1 MSEKRIMILG
11 VGEAQLNLIQQAKK
25 EGYFII
31 ICDMRSESEGAKL
44 ADKYYKVDYMKKEA
58 VLKIAVD
65 EKIDGVISN
74 SEPAMVTVAY
84 VAQKLNLP
92 GNSVE
97 SVETL
102 LSKTNFRKLQESCG
116 VFAPKAFNVKSCSK
130 LLEVARNMKFP
141 VIIKPTKSSGT
152 RGTTKIEEHSVA
164 LIENAFEICR
174 EFSRDGFV
182 TIEEYVEMTSLTI
195 NNADIFV
202 LNDEILWDGWYC
214 TKRSEETPMLPM
226 TEFLPVVISDVEKQK
241 IADTVTSV
249 IKSSGIKHGEYNV
262 ETYFTKNNDV
272 FVIEI
277 NPRQAGNNI
286 PQLIKEH
293 TGVDLTRLLVTTAV
307 NDMSYYEELKTF
319 KRECNYITHQVVFSK
334 KDGVYSEL
342 YIDEEL
348 KKYIQWCNEVV
359 SIGDFVKK
367 GINAADCVAYVE
379 FKFDDL
385 KTQQYYT
392 ENIERYVYPL
402 LK

>member
-1 MSEKRIMILG
+1 MSKKRIMILG
-11 VGEAQLNLIQQAKK
+11 VGEAQMKLIHQAKK

-44 ADKYYKVDYMKKEA
+44 ADKFYKVNYTEKEL
-58 VLKIAVD
+58 VLKVAVD

-74 SEPAMVTVAY
+74 SEPAMTTVAY
-84 VAQKLNLP
+84 ISEKLNLP
-92 GNSVE
+92 GNSVK

-102 LSKTNFRKLQESCG
+102 LSKTDFRKLQERCG
-116 VFAPKAFNVKSCSK
+116 VFAPKAFNVHSCLE
-130 LLEVARNMKFP
+130 LLETARDMKFP

-152 RGTTKIEEHSVA
+152 RGTSKIEEYSGA

-182 TIEEYVEMTSLTI
+182 TIEEYVEMPSLII
-195 NNADIFV
+195 NNADVFV
-202 LNDEILWDGWYC
+202 LNDEILWDGWHC
-214 TKRSEETPMLPM
+214 VKRAEETPMLPM
-226 TEFLPVVISDVEKQK
+226 THILPVVISDSEKQE
-241 IADTVTSV
+241 IIETVSAV
-249 IKSSGIKHGEYNV
+249 IKASGIRHGEYNV
-262 ETYFTKNNDV
+262 ETYFTKDNDV

-319 KRECNYITHQVVFSK
+319 KRECNYITQQVVFSK
-334 KDGVYSEL
+334 KNGVYSGL
-342 YIDEEL
+342 YIDEDL

-359 SIGDFVKK
+359 SVGDFVKK